1 MRLAYTALFSDLIP
15 LRHGKYWVLS
25 CISPTLT
32 NNPVKIFFIIIYSKI
47 LAGQATILVSK
58 LHGKLLVLEAG
69 DETRERAL
77 MAVRLLASHNALT
90 VIDSLLNDHPL
101 PFDEALVSNNSFF
114 LFFIL
119 FFIFLGEKKEK
130 KSIDGIL

>member
-1 MRLAYTALFSDLIP
+1 M
-15 LRHGKYWVLS
+15 
-25 CISPTLT
+25 
-32 NNPVKIFFIIIYSKI
+32 IYSKI

-101 PFDEALVSNNSFF
+101 PFDEALVRNNSFF

-119 FFIFLGEKKEK
+119 FLFFGREKRKE
-130 KSIDGIL
+130 IN

>member
-1 MRLAYTALFSDLIP
+1 M
-15 LRHGKYWVLS
+15 
-25 CISPTLT
+25 
-32 NNPVKIFFIIIYSKI
+32 
-47 LAGQATILVSK
+47 
-58 LHGKLLVLEAG
+58 EAG

-101 PFDEALVSNNSFF
+101 PFDEALVSNNSF

-119 FFIFLGEKKEK
+119 FIFSGREKKKRNQLMEYYNTSYFIYRIILR
-130 KSIDGIL
+130 KS

>member
-1 MRLAYTALFSDLIP
+1 M
-15 LRHGKYWVLS
+15 
-25 CISPTLT
+25 
-32 NNPVKIFFIIIYSKI
+32 
-47 LAGQATILVSK
+47 
-58 LHGKLLVLEAG
+58 EAG

-101 PFDEALVSNNSFF
+101 PFDEALVSNNSF

-119 FFIFLGEKKEK
+119 FLFFWERKKKRNQLMEYYTNISYFIYRIIKRKNRISGIILSKKIHIVPFIGLFLANF
-130 KSIDGIL
+130 SY

>member
-1 MRLAYTALFSDLIP
+1 M
-15 LRHGKYWVLS
+15 
-25 CISPTLT
+25 
-32 NNPVKIFFIIIYSKI
+32 
-47 LAGQATILVSK
+47 
-58 LHGKLLVLEAG
+58 EAG

-119 FFIFLGEKKEK
+119 SIFFWERKKKRNQLMEYYNTSYFIYRIILRKSRISWNILSKKRESYHFLK
-130 KSIDGIL
+130 